1 MNGARD
7 VRTGLVARAVWAVLI
22 VCLGA
27 PLPVAGQAGAP
38 SPPPDPRPQPA
49 LTVDALSVVKV
60 RSRAVAD
67 ARSADTLGAEREGTG
82 VVIDA
87 KGLVL
92 TIGYLILEAET
103 LELSTADGR
112 TFAATVVGYDHAT
125 GLGLLRALAALPIAP
140 VQIGESAKIAERE
153 RVLIVGFDGV
163 APAVVASRRPFA
175 GYWEYLLDEAIYT
188 VPATVN
194 WAGAALLSREGKLL
208 GIGSLAVND
217 AVAAGSQIP
226 GNLFVPIDLLKP
238 LLGELVARGRSSAP
252 PRPWIGVRTQDV
264 LGNVIVT
271 QVYAGGPA
279 EAAAV
284 RAGDVIVG
292 VGGQAVQGPGGV
304 LHPAL
309 VARRRRRRDSPRG
322 AAGRAD
328 PAGQRPV
335 DRPRRVLPAQA
346 DLLSRAAGSQQR
358 SGRWRA
364 PSPGRMGSPSRGWRA
379 SRRRPAVLCKVL
391 YATTYA
397 HRPRGRGAAST

>member
-7 VRTGLVARAVWAVLI
+7 GRTGLLVGTVWAVLI
-22 VCLGA
+22 ACLCA
-27 PLPVAGQAGAP
+27 PLPVAAQAGAP
-38 SPPPDPRPQPA
+38 PAPPAAGRQPA

-112 TFAATVVGYDHAT
+112 SFPAAVVGYDHAT
-125 GLGLLRALAALPIAP
+125 GFGLLRSLAALPIAP

-163 APAVVASRRPFA
+163 APAFVASRRPFA

-194 WAGAALLSREGKLL
+194 WAGAALLNREGKLL

-217 AVAAGSQIP
+217 AIAAGSQVP

-238 LLGELVARGRSSAP
+238 LLGDLVARGRSSAP

-271 QVYAGGPA
+271 QVYTGGPA

-284 RAGDVIVG
+284 RPGDVIVG
-292 VGGQAVQGPGGV
+292 VGGEAVKGQAAFYTW
-304 LHPAL
+304 LW
-309 VARRRRRRDSPRG
+309 SRG
-322 AAGRAD
+322 AAGVEIHLEVLRD
-328 PAGQRPV
+328 GRIQQV
-335 DRPRRVLPAQA
+335 KVQSIDRDTYYRRKP
-346 DLLSRAAGSQQR
+346 
-358 SGRWRA
+358 
-364 PSPGRMGSPSRGWRA
+364 
-379 SRRRPAVLCKVL
+379 
-391 YATTYA
+391 TY
-397 HRPRGRGAAST
+397 